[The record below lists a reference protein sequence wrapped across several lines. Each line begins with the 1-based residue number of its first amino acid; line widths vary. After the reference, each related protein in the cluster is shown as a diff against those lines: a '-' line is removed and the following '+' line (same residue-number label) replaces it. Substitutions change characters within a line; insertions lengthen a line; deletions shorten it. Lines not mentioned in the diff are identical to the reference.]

1 MQNIYQEQEQKYQE
15 YYDKNEVL
23 EFNDTN
29 LEGQND
35 YDQKTWYLASVT
47 YVGDDYVSLLFN
59 DVHDW
64 PGSPHPMSIFRP
76 ITINVETG
84 KLVVVEEI
92 LKCTRD
98 ELLQRVF
105 EESGVTDINDGDY
118 GFYLLGEEIHFI
130 YRFNVFVD
138 EIVILRERTNK

>member
-1 MQNIYQEQEQKYQE
+1 MPIY
-15 YYDKNEVL
+15 V
-23 EFNDTN
+23 
-29 LEGQND
+29 
-35 YDQKTWYLASVT
+35 
-47 YVGDDYVSLLFN
+47 
-59 DVHDW
+59 
-64 PGSPHPMSIFRP
+64 
-76 ITINVETG
+76 NVETG

-105 EESGVTDINDGDY
+105 EESGVTDINDDDY

-138 EIVILRERTNK
+138 EIVILREKTNK